1 MNCPEVM
8 ELMQR
13 QLDDDL
19 AEGEME
25 VLTNHTRQCPDC
37 AAMFERLKL
46 LSAELT
52 SLPKVTPSYSLVDAI
67 LPQLEQLDTHG
78 QQEAAAAPAAGAP
91 EKTELPARRTKR
103 ERRWPSMRVMSGV
116 IAAGIVAGLFLVT
129 YQQGGGSAGN
139 SDGSTAANMS
149 SAEVSVT
156 DQSANRTYS
165 LKSYTRDEA
174 AAAPEVSTE
183 AADQLELQ
191 HDLDAM
197 KQPFEGDK
205 EEEAITNSGIA
216 GKADD
221 SAGAADRG
229 QSTENLG
236 GGGVSSEPPAQ
247 EPEAG
252 AFGGPIDGGGADSTE
267 GTGEADNNKTI
278 TGEPSFVPEKGFTAN
293 EISATSPD
301 GSYIAKVEG
310 YTIRIYAAS
319 DQSVVHESARK
330 NGRLMNLV
338 WSEDSAQLSYEVHL
352 EQGSIEKYIIDMATG
367 EDLKDVQ

>member
-25 VLTNHTRQCPDC
+25 VLMNHTRQCPDC
-37 AAMFERLKL
+37 AAMFERLQL

-67 LPQLEQLDTHG
+67 LPQLEQLDLHG
-78 QQEAAAAPAAGAP
+78 QQEAAAAPTTGAA
-91 EKTELPARRTKR
+91 EQTELPARRTKR
-103 ERRWPSMRVMSGV
+103 DRRWPSMRAISGV

-129 YQQGGGSAGN
+129 YQQGGSKDMADGGSAADT
-139 SDGSTAANMS
+139 SAA
-149 SAEVSVT
+149 EFQVT
-156 DQSANRTYS
+156 NQMANETYS
-165 LKSYTRDEA
+165 LKSYANDEA
-174 AAAPEVSTE
+174 EAAPEVTTE
-183 AADQLELQ
+183 TADELRLH
-191 HDLDAM
+191 HDADAM
-197 KQPFEGDK
+197 QPFEEDK
-205 EEEAITNSGIA
+205 EEEALTDRGID

-221 SAGAADRG
+221 STGAADQD
-229 QSTENLG
+229 QSPQSAQGSEGEETE
-236 GGGVSSEPPAQ
+236 VPPAQ

-252 AFGGPIDGGGADSTE
+252 AYGEPIDGGGADSSE
-267 GTGEADNNKTI
+267 GSGETNNKTVI
-278 TGEPSFVPEKGFTAN
+278 TSKPTLVPEEGFTAN
-293 EISATSPD
+293 EISEASPD

-310 YTIRIYAAS
+310 PIVRIYAAS

-330 NGRLMNLV
+330 NGRLMNLA
-338 WSEDSAQLSYEVHL
+338 WSEDSALLSYEVHL
-352 EQGSIEKYIIDMATG
+352 EQGSIEKYVIDMATG